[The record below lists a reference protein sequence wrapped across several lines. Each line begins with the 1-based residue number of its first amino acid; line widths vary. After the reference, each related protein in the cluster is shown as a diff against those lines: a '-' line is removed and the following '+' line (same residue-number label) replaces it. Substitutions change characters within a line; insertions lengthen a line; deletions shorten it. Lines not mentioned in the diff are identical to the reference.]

1 METTNKQMTAEELT
15 QLVEST
21 FRWGINSITDS
32 DCKPI
37 DNNQIGYFGLYE
49 RIKVQG
55 KECIVLLELS
65 ERYPKVITD
74 WFDKIYYGREDNAP
88 IWDADYRWND
98 DVPLVVRNGDAYN
111 LCKVHNKGVLLD
123 KWVGKFYNFKPIHDK
138 MIGDYYEAEAE
149 IGEKDYNKT
158 IAYVTITTKGT
169 LYNCDCD
176 SLCERAVADYKLTE
190 SLNSVEEIIDA
201 WISNDKP
208 CAYIRGMRYKG
219 AKSGKVDMN
228 KAMNLIQTHHR
239 FDGMFNSA
247 SWDLI
252 DGQVTL
258 LFHDYADSDFD

>member
-149 IGEKDYNKT
+149 IGEKNYDET
-158 IAYVTITTKGT
+158 IDYVTI
-169 LYNCDCD
+169 
-176 SLCERAVADYKLTE
+176 
-190 SLNSVEEIIDA
+190 SLNGDIRQGDIDSVAEMVNNDLEYAKSLNVGQLLDG
-201 WISNDKP
+201 WIKRGFP
-208 CAYIRGMRYKG
+208 CRHICGLEYKG
-219 AKSGKVDMN
+219 ASTHRIDIARATQLVKSHN
-228 KAMNLIQTHHR
+228 R

-247 SWDLI
+247 EWRII
-252 DGQVTL
+252 DGEVTL
-258 LFHDYADSDFD
+258 LFRDYSGSDYD